1 MSRLVACSL
10 IVLAAWMSGAGLAA
24 ADEAC
29 HHLSCTAGDCC
40 QERVPGC
47 KATWDEMKTK
57 QPRYSMRCDHACT
70 RSFDPWHA
78 PRPECRCC
86 PPCGDVIVKKRLY
99 KTDGPE
105 EVERVPKYEVA
116 MIQAGPCECAACR
129 RHEPDWWHPLR
140 TLAWILPW

>member
-1 MSRLVACSL
+1 MRRLVACSL
-10 IVLAAWMSGAGLAA
+10 TVLAAWMSGAGLAT

-29 HHLSCTAGDCC
+29 RQVSCTDGGCC
-40 QERVPGC
+40 QERVPAC
-47 KATWDEMKTK
+47 KATWDEIKTK

-86 PPCGDVIVKKRLY
+86 PPCGNVIVKKRLY

-105 EVERVPKYEVA
+105 EVERAPKYEVA
-116 MIQAGPCECAACR
+116 MVPAGPCDCAACR
-129 RHEPDWWHPLR
+129 GRDPDWWHPLQ
-140 TLAWILPW
+140 TLAWMLPW